1 MSENNFDLLRGG
13 KNIVLLRRCAF
24 KIKTLKQ
31 SYEIE
36 ICLGSSCFSRGNRD
50 MVQVIREYLRKNH
63 LDDKVI
69 FKGARCLNR
78 CSEGPFIIINGKTYE
93 RPTIQDI
100 EKILE
105 RELAEPGR

>member
-1 MSENNFDLLRGG
+1 
-13 KNIVLLRRCAF
+13 
-24 KIKTLKQ
+24 LKQ

-36 ICLGSSCFSRGNRD
+36 ICLGSSCFSRGNKD
-50 MVQVIREYLRKNH
+50 LVQGIREYLRKNH

-69 FKGARCLNR
+69 FRGARCLNR

-93 RPTIQDI
+93 KTGIQDL

-105 RELAEPGR
+105 KEFNLPGR